1 MSHVICHQC
10 HMSFFWAFFFA
21 NSSPAPFAFA
31 LCIPQKQPPR
41 PRLKGRQLVCFQH
54 LARNFSSSRVAS
66 LLKKPKKMLPQAPPR
81 QRRQMRMCSSLSWS
95 SDCAVCQPQPS
106 WLFFVF
112 GVPPRA
118 SAHRPWPMADF
129 RVFCSRFLAAPC
141 MSVQIPDLRH
151 RIYAVASRFK

>member
-1 MSHVICHQC
+1 
-10 HMSFFWAFFFA
+10 MSFFWAFFFCKLE
-21 NSSPAPFAFA
+21 PGA
-31 LCIPQKQPPR
+31 LCTLHPPKAA
-41 PRLKGRQLVCFQH
+41 PTTSFKRQAVGCFQR

-66 LLKKPKKMLPQAPPR
+66 LLKNPKKRCRRRPRRGPTPR

-95 SDCAVCQPQPS
+95 SDCAVRQPQPS
-106 WLFFVF
+106 WPFFVF